1 MKIKSVKSLGIQD
14 VYDVIDSDT
23 SNFMLDNGIIIKN
36 SAVIDEANY
45 LEVTEDS
52 KKGLEET
59 YDAGEEMYNAV
70 SNRMTSRFMRR
81 GKIPGIIVLIS
92 SPRYPDSFLE
102 RKIKE
107 AKAIG
112 VKKLNMFWRQRSL
125 WEAKGPKYFDMENW
139 FEVDL
144 NNLKILREHEDGQ
157 TIEVV

>member
-1 MKIKSVKSLGIQD
+1 MKIINKRSFGFKEVC
-14 VYDVIDSDT
+14 DVIGSGT
-23 SNFMLDNGIIIKN
+23 NNFILENGAVVHN

-125 WEAKGPKYFDMENW
+125 WEANGPKYFDMENW
-139 FEVDL
+139 SEVDL
-144 NNLKILREHEDGQ
+144 NNLKIHRS
-157 TIEVV
+157 